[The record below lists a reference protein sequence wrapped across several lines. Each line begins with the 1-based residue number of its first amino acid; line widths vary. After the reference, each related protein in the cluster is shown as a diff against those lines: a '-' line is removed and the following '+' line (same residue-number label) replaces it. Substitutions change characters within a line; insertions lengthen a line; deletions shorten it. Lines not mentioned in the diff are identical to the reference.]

1 MRLKLRLTCITTWL
15 HIQQLGLLA
24 LTKQHTCEKNVI
36 VTIEL
41 MKALLMKGLLMK
53 ATVSNI
59 KKTFIWLKKTSIEE
73 ADYFDRIP
81 ISMFRFQTPVSISSL
96 FYMPWFVS

>member
-24 LTKQHTCEKNVI
+24 LTKQHTCRKIFI

-41 MKALLMKGLLMK
+41 MKALLMK
-53 ATVSNI
+53 ATINNM
-59 KKTFIWLKKTSIEE
+59 KKTFVWLKNFNRRS
-73 ADYFDRIP
+73 YFDRIP
-81 ISMFRFQTPVSISSL
+81 ISMF
-96 FYMPWFVS
+96 WF